1 MSSSR
6 LIESFLRT
14 FLTKSKATGSP
25 TKEKDIDSVL
35 QSIKSLYVL
44 SQDDSISQVN
54 PGVPK
59 EFRESIRDTFT
70 FERKSLPKIDSG
82 EVESQTFR
90 NYSIGRLGVSDDI
103 KYEDNPFAK
112 AQQNIKDQLAFNF
125 GLKLNKMTQPP
136 NGNESEN
143 NKLGYQD
150 RMNYLTKILVKAATL
165 SQLSPSHHKSSS
177 QDRTDEQWMQ
187 VINDNI
193 ELPTNYNESDIQKR
207 LTFLL
212 EKSKYLETKMKEVV
226 ETSGV
231 IGMPATAVEDDPQRV
246 HYYNSI
252 MEDAA
257 RRTPARSRNSSP
269 IKIAFANHVSSR

>member
-1 MSSSR
+1 
-6 LIESFLRT
+6 
-14 FLTKSKATGSP
+14 
-25 TKEKDIDSVL
+25 
-35 QSIKSLYVL
+35 
-44 SQDDSISQVN
+44 
-54 PGVPK
+54 
-59 EFRESIRDTFT
+59 
-70 FERKSLPKIDSG
+70 
-82 EVESQTFR
+82 
-90 NYSIGRLGVSDDI
+90 
-103 KYEDNPFAK
+103 
-112 AQQNIKDQLAFNF
+112 
-125 GLKLNKMTQPP
+125 MTQPP